1 MNDNNAPI
9 LDKDEIDVELDHS
22 IDPCSICL
30 DEIATDDEWINNC
43 GHSFCKSCM
52 DQYLDL
58 GKIECPLCRQP
69 IQYFEYNSEHFR
81 LILKKVNE
89 TRQNRL
95 NPNELIVDRKK
106 YMIYRFVF
114 MALFTTNIVDMFMS
128 NIYTAQQNLLLEKYN
143 ECEKNNTDLNND
155 IVNLENTIDT
165 INTVDDDYG
174 YYLIADK
181 IRGLQSECYL
191 PTNLINQCF
200 NIF

>member
-58 GKIECPLCRQP
+58 GKIECPLCRQK
-69 IQYFEYNSEHFR
+69 IRYFEYNSERFR
-81 LILKKVNE
+81 LILKNVN
-89 TRQNRL
+89 QRL
-95 NPNELIVDRKK
+95 VEPPDPNTIVVDRKK
-106 YMIYRFVF
+106 YKFFRIIFIGLFVS
-114 MALFTTNIVDMFMS
+114 NIVNMFMGDV
-128 NIYTAQQNLLLEKYN
+128 YTAQQNLLFKQYQD
-143 ECEKNNTDLNND
+143 CERNITGLQSD
-155 IVNLENTIDT
+155 IVNLEETM
-165 INTVDDDYG
+165 DDIVTSEYA
-174 YYLIADK
+174 YYFVTDK
-181 IRGLQSECYL
+181 LRGLQTSCYL
-191 PTNLINQCF
+191 PVNLINTCF